1 MSKQLA
7 TRARSSL
14 LADLLIIWLGT
25 WGFLLQCLKSCRPT
39 AKGPHELES
48 GE

>member
-7 TRARSSL
+7 PRRRSSL
-14 LADLLIIWLGT
+14 LGDLLIIWLGT
-25 WGFLLQCLKSCRPT
+25 WGFLVQCLKSCGRR
-39 AKGPHELES
+39 AKEPHELES